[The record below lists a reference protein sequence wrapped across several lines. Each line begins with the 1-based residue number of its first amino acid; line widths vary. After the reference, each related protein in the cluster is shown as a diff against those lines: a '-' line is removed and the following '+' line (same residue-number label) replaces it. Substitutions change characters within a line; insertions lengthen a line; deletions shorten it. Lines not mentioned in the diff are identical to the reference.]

1 MNKKGTPDYTFKILC
16 LGETGVGKTC
26 VILRYTDN
34 KFTRNQMST
43 VGIDFKIK
51 ILEYNSKNIKLLIWD
66 TAGQERFRN
75 ITNQYYN
82 GADGIVLIYDVTNR
96 KSFDNVTYWMNQIG
110 TKSDRDKIGLI
121 LVGNKTDEEKR
132 EVSKKEGELF
142 AKNNE
147 IEYIETSALS
157 NHNINECFNDLL
169 KQILQRKEIKIEES
183 IKEDKGNVIKLNN
196 IGGNDNLCQC

>member
-1 MNKKGTPDYTFKILC
+1 MNKKDTPDYAFKLLC

-26 VILRYTDN
+26 IILRYTDN

-51 ILEYNSKNIKLLIWD
+51 IIQFKTKIIKLLIWD

-82 GADGIVLIYDVTNR
+82 GADGILLIFDVTNR
-96 KSFDNVTYWMNQIG
+96 KSFENVTYWMNQIG
-110 TKSDRDKIGLI
+110 AKSDREKIGLI

-132 EVSKKEGELF
+132 EVSKEEGELF
-142 AKNNE
+142 GKNNN
-147 IEYIETSALS
+147 IKYIETSALS
-157 NHNINECFNDLL
+157 LMLFLL
-169 KQILQRKEIKIEES
+169 SQ
-183 IKEDKGNVIKLNN
+183 
-196 IGGNDNLCQC
+196 